1 MYQVPP
7 EVWNAI
13 AATGKLQNP
22 SLRILLALP
31 PAEMLE
37 QLHSQEQA
45 LEANGVPD
53 SVITSYL
60 TMAPLLAE
68 HEAISQ
74 HINETGSY
82 SLLQALPEVLTAQE
96 AVAIA
101 QQDRPLNDSES
112 ALLLKML
119 TRLEPN

>member
-1 MYQVPP
+1 MFQVTP
-7 EVWNAI
+7 ELWNQI
-13 AATGKLQNP
+13 ADSQKLVNP
-22 SLRILLALP
+22 SLRMLLRMPREL
-31 PAEMLE
+31 MQE
-37 QLHSQEQA
+37 QLQSMEQA

-68 HEAISQ
+68 HEAISRF
-74 HINETGSY
+74 INEMGSS
-82 SLLQALPEVLTAQE
+82 SLRQALPEVLTAQE

-112 ALLLKML
+112 ELLLKML
-119 TRLEPN
+119 TPLEPS